1 MHDGWA
7 VGSVFSSRGAVGTRR
22 RSAPRRSTP
31 DRFRHA
37 AADPDDPDPADMR
50 CAMRPHEH
58 GSEASEAGFAQATRR
73 HLLAGGILATG
84 VGAAGTGGAEARP
97 AAAREV
103 RHGIIR
109 ADGVDVFYREAGR
122 REAPVFLLLHGFA
135 NSSFYFRHL
144 MPKLADRFR
153 LIAPDLPSFGF
164 TDVPAERAYVFD
176 FASLSR
182 TIQAFVEA
190 LGLDRY
196 ILYTFDYGAPVG
208 WDLALAHPDRV
219 AGIVSQN
226 GNAYLDGLG
235 EAAWAPLRAYWAA
248 PNEAAVDAIRAR
260 MTLDGVK
267 AAYVQGVADPSR
279 IEPEAYTLDAAILA
293 RPGNADRQVTLK
305 LDYKRN
311 LERYPLIQAF
321 FRERRPKL
329 LAIWGRN
336 DLFFIPPGAEAFR
349 RDIPEAG
356 VTFLDT
362 GHFAL
367 ETHGNAIADAIQRF
381 F

>member
-1 MHDGWA
+1 M
-7 VGSVFSSRGAVGTRR
+7 
-22 RSAPRRSTP
+22 
-31 DRFRHA
+31 
-37 AADPDDPDPADMR
+37 
-50 CAMRPHEH
+50 
-58 GSEASEAGFAQATRR
+58 
-73 HLLAGGILATG
+73 
-84 VGAAGTGGAEARP
+84 
-97 AAAREV
+97 
-103 RHGIIR
+103 IR
-109 ADGVDVFYREAGR
+109 ADGVNVFYREAGR
-122 REAPVFLLLHGFA
+122 PDAPAILLLHGFA

-153 LIAPDLPSFGF
+153 LVAPDLPSFGF
-164 TDVPAERAYVFD
+164 TEVPEDRAYVYD

-182 TIQAFVEA
+182 TIEAFVGA

-235 EAAWAPLRAYWAA
+235 EAAWAPLRAYWAKPDA
-248 PNEAAVDAIRAR
+248 AAVAAIRAR
-260 MTLDGVK
+260 MTLAGVK
-267 AAYVQGVADPSR
+267 AAYFQGVPDPAR

-293 RPGNADRQVTLK
+293 RPGNAERQVTLK

-311 LERYPLIQAF
+311 LERYPLVQAF
-321 FRERRPKL
+321 FRARRPKL
-329 LAIWGRN
+329 LAVWGRN

-349 RDIPEAG
+349 RDIPDAR
-356 VTFLDT
+356 VIFLDT

-367 ETHGNAIADAIQRF
+367 ETDADAVAEEIRRF

>member
-1 MHDGWA
+1 MRQEK
-7 VGSVFSSRGAVGTRR
+7 GSRTFVSG
-22 RSAPRRSTP
+22 P
-31 DRFRHA
+31 
-37 AADPDDPDPADMR
+37 
-50 CAMRPHEH
+50 
-58 GSEASEAGFAQATRR
+58 AQATRR
-73 HLLAGGILATG
+73 HLLACG
-84 VGAAGTGGAEARP
+84 VMAAGLGAVDAVAAEAQP
-97 AAAREV
+97 AGVEGV
-103 RHGIIR
+103 RHGTIR

-122 REAPVFLLLHGFA
+122 PDAPVFLLLHGFA

-144 MPKLADRFR
+144 MPSLADRFR
-153 LIAPDLPSFGF
+153 LVAPDLPSFGF
-164 TDVPAERAYVFD
+164 TAVPDDRNYVYD

-182 TIQAFVEA
+182 TIQAFVDA
-190 LGLDRY
+190 LGLRRY

-208 WDLALAHPDRV
+208 WDLALAHPDRI

-226 GNAYLDGLG
+226 GNAYLEGLG
-235 EAAWAPLRAYWAA
+235 EAAWAPLRAYWAK
-248 PNEAAVDAIRAR
+248 PNQESVDSIRSR

-267 AAYVQGVADPSR
+267 APYFHGVPDPSI

-293 RPGNADRQVTLK
+293 RPGNADRQVNLK

-336 DLFFIPPGAEAFR
+336 DPYFIPPGAEAFR
-349 RDIPEAG
+349 RDTPDAR
-356 VTFLDT
+356 VRLLDT

-367 ETHGNAIADAIQRF
+367 ETNRDDIVNEIRGF

>member
-1 MHDGWA
+1 M
-7 VGSVFSSRGAVGTRR
+7 
-22 RSAPRRSTP
+22 
-31 DRFRHA
+31 
-37 AADPDDPDPADMR
+37 MR
-50 CAMRPHEH
+50 HEH
-58 GSEASEAGFAQATRR
+58 GSEVTGGGLARATRR
-73 HLLAGGILATG
+73 HLLAGGVLATG
-84 VGAAGTGGAEARP
+84 VGSAGAAGAEGRP
-97 AAAREV
+97 APVGAV
-103 RHGIIR
+103 RHGTVR
-109 ADGVDVFYREAGR
+109 ADGVNVFYREAGR
-122 REAPVFLLLHGFA
+122 PDAPAFLLLHGFA

-164 TDVPAERAYVFD
+164 TDVPEDRSYVYD

-182 TIQAFVEA
+182 TIEAFVDA

-248 PNEAAVDAIRAR
+248 PNEAAVGAIRAR

-267 AAYVQGVADPSR
+267 AAYFQGVADPSR

-293 RPGNADRQVTLK
+293 RPGNADRQVALK

-311 LERYPLIQAF
+311 LERYPLVQAY
-321 FRERRPKL
+321 FRARRPKL

-336 DLFFIPPGAEAFR
+336 DLFFIPAGAEAFR
-349 RDIPEAG
+349 RDIPEAR

-367 ETHGNAIADAIQRF
+367 ETDGDAIAEEIRRLF
-381 F
+381 

>member
-1 MHDGWA
+1 MMVSPSG
-7 VGSVFSSRGAVGTRR
+7 
-22 RSAPRRSTP
+22 PRVR
-31 DRFRHA
+31 A
-37 AADPDDPDPADMR
+37 AARSGVPTSLSAVAPFDPAAVELDAFRPASLRRATMR
-50 CAMRPHEH
+50 HEYGH
-58 GSEASEAGFAQATRR
+58 EVTGRGFARVTRR
-73 HLLAGGILATG
+73 HLLAGGVLATG
-84 VGAAGTGGAEARP
+84 VGVGAARAELRP
-97 AAAREV
+97 AQAGEV
-103 RHGIIR
+103 RHGTVR

-122 REAPVFLLLHGFA
+122 PDAPVLLLLHGFA

-164 TDVPAERAYVFD
+164 TQVPEDRAYVYD

-182 TIQAFVEA
+182 TMGAFVDA

-196 ILYTFDYGAPVG
+196 ILYAFDYGAPVA
-208 WDLALAHPDRV
+208 WDLALARPDRV

-248 PNEAAVDAIRAR
+248 PDETAVEAIRAR

-267 AAYVQGVADPSR
+267 AAYVHGVADPSR

-321 FRERRPKL
+321 FRARRPKL
-329 LAIWGRN
+329 LAVWGRN
-336 DLFFIPPGAEAFR
+336 DPFFVPPGAEAFR
-349 RDIPEAG
+349 RDIPEAR

-367 ETHGNAIADAIQRF
+367 ETDGDAIAEEIRRVF
-381 F
+381 

>member
-1 MHDGWA
+1 M
-7 VGSVFSSRGAVGTRR
+7 
-22 RSAPRRSTP
+22 
-31 DRFRHA
+31 
-37 AADPDDPDPADMR
+37 MR
-50 CAMRPHEH
+50 HEH
-58 GSEASEAGFAQATRR
+58 GSEVTGGRLAHATRR
-73 HLLAGGILATG
+73 HLLAGGVLATG
-84 VGAAGTGGAEARP
+84 VGTSGAVGAEGRP
-97 AAAREV
+97 APVGVV
-103 RHGIIR
+103 RHGTIR
-109 ADGVDVFYREAGR
+109 ADGVNVFYREAGR
-122 REAPVFLLLHGFA
+122 PDAPAFLLLHGFA

-144 MPKLADRFR
+144 MPQLADRFR

-164 TDVPAERAYVFD
+164 TEVPAERAYIYD

-182 TIQAFVEA
+182 TIEAFVDA

-235 EAAWAPLRAYWAA
+235 EAAWAPLRAYWVE
-248 PNEAAVDAIRAR
+248 PNEAAVGAIRAR

-267 AAYVQGVADPSR
+267 AAYVEGVADPSR
-279 IEPEAYTLDAAILA
+279 IAPEAYTLDAAILA

-311 LERYPLIQAF
+311 LERYPLIQAY
-321 FRERRPKL
+321 FRARRPKL

-336 DLFFIPPGAEAFR
+336 DPFFIPPGAEAFR
-349 RDIPEAG
+349 RDIPEAR

-367 ETHGNAIADAIQRF
+367 ETDGDAIAEEIRRF